1 MLVYNTTRYTIDE
14 AQRAYHEAVGED
26 LDAVVAEGGSG
37 ELDVA
42 DLPAEDLRGRRHD
55 DDEHVH
61 HHGRGRQ
68 RSEEPQLQRRRSRH
82 AAGPRQRPGEQRL
95 QTAVDGGVVTRRP
108 THRIIDL
115 SLAAA
120 RLGRGVVVVTP
131 HRSGAL
137 SSVASPARSRK

>member
-68 RSEEPQLQRRRSRH
+68 RSEEPQPQPPRGGATVAPRRATPPDGRRR
-82 AAGPRQRPGEQRL
+82 
-95 QTAVDGGVVTRRP
+95 RRGHP
-108 THRIIDL
+108 SDP
-115 SLAAA
+115 SDY
-120 RLGRGVVVVTP
+120 
-131 HRSGAL
+131 
-137 SSVASPARSRK
+137 